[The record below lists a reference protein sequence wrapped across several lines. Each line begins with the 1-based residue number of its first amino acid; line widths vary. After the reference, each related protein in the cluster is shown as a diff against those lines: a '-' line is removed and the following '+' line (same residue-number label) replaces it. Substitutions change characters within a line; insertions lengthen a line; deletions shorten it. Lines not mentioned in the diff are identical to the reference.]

1 MHKSLGR
8 RTGPPARK
16 PAYVSSEPQVN
27 AQLDPSS
34 SSRFFHSFNVL
45 RTSIE
50 RISAPGR
57 TAFAALSPNARGA
70 VWIVVA
76 GFFFT
81 LMTALIKQIGDT
93 IPVVQILMFR
103 QITMT
108 CTVLPV
114 LISGYPGILKT
125 NHVPLH
131 LARVCMA
138 VIAMTCGFTAI
149 VHLPLAEATAISFAK
164 SLFVTLLALA
174 FLHEVAGP
182 RRWFAVLLG
191 FIGVLVMVKPDADGF
206 NMYSLLAVAGAAAA
220 ATVMVIIRKVSQY
233 DRPVTILSYQA
244 IMVGIIMII
253 PTIYFWVTPTLEEW
267 GVMFAIGLLSVVGQ
281 LCNIQGFKEGEASAV
296 APMDYSRLVFAT
308 IIGFVIF
315 LELPDVTTLVGA
327 GLICATS
334 FYTVRAEQRAARKR
348 KAEAEA

>member
-1 MHKSLGR
+1 MDRRLGR
-8 RTGPPARK
+8 RIGPPARK
-16 PAYVSSEPQVN
+16 LPYVSSEPQVN
-27 AQLDPSS
+27 APLDPSS

-45 RTSIE
+45 RASLE
-50 RISAPGR
+50 RVSAPGR

-70 VWIVVA
+70 VWIVIA

-81 LMTALIKQIGDT
+81 IMTALIKQIGDT

-114 LISGYPGILKT
+114 LISGYPAILKT
-125 NHVPLH
+125 NHLPLH

-138 VIAMTCGFTAI
+138 VIAMVCGFTAF

-164 SLFVTLLALA
+164 SLFVTLLALI

-244 IMVGIIMII
+244 IMVGIIMIV
-253 PTIYFWVTPTLEEW
+253 PTIYFWVTPTLEQW
-267 GVMFAIGLLSVVGQ
+267 GIMFAIGLLSVVGQ

-327 GLICATS
+327 ALICATS

-348 KAEAEA
+348 KAEA